1 MFVVP
6 RIEEQRAK
14 AILSKHPRPLAKKRK
29 IIKVELFYLPNYV
42 FNVEIENRKAKVN
55 LMKICVDGIE
65 GHFAYYD
72 ETELTEKPATQ
83 GKSADFNISADEAMK
98 LGKDEFHRMVLRQS
112 LKKRDEIT
120 IRSITF
126 DKIVFYPFWIGY
138 FKRKGA
144 YDFESIDALSGQR
157 QGVKMKPVFI
167 RALLNEAE

>member
-6 RIEEQRAK
+6 RIEEQRAW
-14 AILSKHPRPLAKKRK
+14 ILLSKSPRPLTRKRK
-29 IIKVELFYLPNYV
+29 IIQVELYYLPNYV
-42 FNVEIENRKAKVN
+42 FNVEMENRKAKVN
-55 LMKICVDGIE
+55 SMKICVDGIE

-72 ETELTEKPATQ
+72 ETELTEKPDTR
-83 GKSADFNISADEAMK
+83 GKSADFKISVDEAEK

-126 DKIVFYPFWIGY
+126 DKNVFYPYWIGY
-138 FKRKGA
+138 FRRKGA

-157 QGVKMKPVFI
+157 QGVKMKPVI
-167 RALLNEAE
+167 MRAILDSRD